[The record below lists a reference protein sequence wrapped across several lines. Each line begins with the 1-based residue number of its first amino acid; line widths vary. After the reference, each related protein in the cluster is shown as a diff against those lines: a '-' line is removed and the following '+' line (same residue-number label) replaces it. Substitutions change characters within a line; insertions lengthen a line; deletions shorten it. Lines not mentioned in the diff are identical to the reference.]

1 MTRTALIVVETGDYP
16 PSVWVGHHAL
26 MRQTKEVATM
36 PDTSNGREKINNY
49 LKANEISISS
59 LAKMYGISKQD
70 MADYLAGRKKNPA
83 ANRTILKIIS
93 DFNLS

>member
-1 MTRTALIVVETGDYP
+1 MTRTALIVVETGVNP
-16 PSVWVGHHAL
+16 PSAWVGHHAL

>member
-1 MTRTALIVVETGDYP
+1 
-16 PSVWVGHHAL
+16 
-26 MRQTKEVATM
+26 VATM